1 MINELNTRSRE
12 IFRHVVNAYMAN
24 GAPVGSKMLV
34 EISGLNISSASIR
47 NALSDLEQ
55 KGLLYAPHV
64 SAGRVPTQQGLRLYV
79 DGLME
84 LGNLGPDER
93 ERIRAACTAAGDSP
107 DAIYERASSLL
118 SGLSDCMGLVVAPKT
133 DRPLHQ
139 IQFVLLE
146 PGRALVILVSRDG
159 LVENRIMDVP
169 RDIDESTMQQA
180 TNFLN
185 DKIAGCTIRQAYRLV
200 TQELQDKRAELDA
213 LAADLAARGIA
224 MPQNSPGS
232 QGHLIVRGQSRLLD
246 DVKAVSDLEHARQ
259 LFAMLE
265 EQETMMNLLE
275 AAGEGEGVQIYIG
288 TENRLFNYS
297 GWSMLIS
304 PCKGT
309 QEQII
314 GAIGVIGPTRL
325 NYGRLIPVIDYT
337 SQVMSRLIGEHA

>member
-1 MINELNTRSRE
+1 MINELNQRTRE
-12 IFRHVVNAYMAN
+12 IFRHVVNAYMEQ
-24 GAPVGSKMLV
+24 GAPVGSKTLAG
-34 EISGLNISSASIR
+34 ISGLNISPASIR
-47 NALSDLEQ
+47 NALSDLEH

-64 SAGRVPTQQGLRLYV
+64 SAGRIPTQQGLRLYV

-84 LGNLGPDER
+84 IGNLDES
-93 ERIRAACTAAGDSP
+93 ERARIEAECAGAGDNP
-107 DAIYERASSLL
+107 DQIYERASSLL

-146 PGRALVILVSRDG
+146 PGRALVILVSKDG

-169 RDIDESTMQQA
+169 QDLDESTMQQTA
-180 TNFLN
+180 NFLN
-185 DKIAGCTIRQAYRLV
+185 DKIAGRTIREAYSLV
-200 TQELQDKRAELDA
+200 TEELQDKRARLDA

-224 MPQNSPGS
+224 MPQNSAGAE
-232 QGHLIVRGQSRLLD
+232 GHLIVRGQSRLLD

-259 LFAMLE
+259 LFAALE

-275 AAGEGEGVQIYIG
+275 AAGDGEGVQIYIG
-288 TENRLFNYS
+288 TENRVFNYS

-304 PCKGT
+304 PCKNT
-309 QEQII
+309 QEQIV

-337 SQVMSRLIGEHA
+337 SQVMASLTGEYT